1 MNRTVIISPRAFL
14 VKPLRAIVCVFK
26 VGKVAVLGTLICY
39 SFNFMFRKIQERGE
53 KSLRFVGLVGTERES
68 QDSTSM

>member
-1 MNRTVIISPRAFL
+1 M
-14 VKPLRAIVCVFK
+14 FK
-26 VGKVAVLGTLICY
+26 VGKVAVVGTLICY

-68 QDSTSM
+68 QDSTGM